1 MRCARGSPARPWRP
15 SSPRRSLPRWRGR
28 SGSSE
33 SREMATRPVHVVS
46 REVPPEL
53 QLRMVVAIGIVC
65 AAFALVGLRLWY
77 LQVERGA
84 QMRYYSEKNRIRL
97 VRVPAPRG
105 VVYDRNGEIL
115 VDNRP
120 SFDVVFVPEDAGER
134 RRQVLKTLAG
144 YLGEEE
150 AGLHPGVHA
159 AGSDRER
166 YQGIVLRRDVDWQGV
181 VALETHQLDLP
192 GVSLRVAPKR
202 YYPFGPLAAHLLGYV
217 GEVSKSELAQDDGD
231 YLGGDMVGK
240 AGLEKAFD
248 KDLRGEPGD
257 QQVEVDALGR
267 RVRLLLQHPDAAAER
282 IHLHLLVTGL
292 AAQVLVEGFLEAC
305 LADHVATQVVALV
318 LRELAL
324 AHLTDVAEEMRAER
338 PERIEIG

>member
-1 MRCARGSPARPWRP
+1 
-15 SSPRRSLPRWRGR
+15 
-28 SGSSE
+28 
-33 SREMATRPVHVVS
+33 
-46 REVPPEL
+46 
-53 QLRMVVAIGIVC
+53 
-65 AAFALVGLRLWY
+65 
-77 LQVERGA
+77 
-84 QMRYYSEKNRIRL
+84 MRYYSEKNRIRL

-202 YYPFGPLAAHLLGYV
+202 YYPFGPLGAHLLGYV
-217 GEVSKSELAQDDGD
+217 GEVSKSELAQDEGD

-267 RVRLLLQHPDAAAER
+267 RVRVLEEVADFAGGTLTLTLDRDLQEAADRALGEADGAIVALDPRSGEILAMGSHPSFDPNVFARGIRRAEWRTPVEDRQHPLNNRALQGVFPPRPAF
-282 IHLHLLVTGL
+282 
-292 AAQVLVEGFLEAC
+292 QVPVG
-305 LADHVATQVVALV
+305 
-318 LRELAL
+318 
-324 AHLTDVAEEMRAER
+324 
-338 PERIEIG
+338 